1 METQCVPDT
10 VTHLQRS
17 RRAQSSQ
24 SETQTQASLTPY
36 THTCD
41 SHCTHTVWC
50 VRDVVCS
57 DLYILI
63 LLNILD
69 CVPVK
74 SVSHPVAIITFT
86 LTVVLDCSVCVC
98 VCVCSYRRWCSHT
111 HSTEQICES
120 AAGWSVSVCVYLCV
134 FSSLDQLSIITTC
147 VTGKQVAVCLF
158 KQK

>member
-74 SVSHPVAIITFT
+74 SVSHPVTIITFT

-98 VCVCSYRRWCSHT
+98 VCVCLCVTLTAQNRYASR
-111 HSTEQICES
+111 QQDDL
-120 AAGWSVSVCVYLCV
+120 SVCVCICVSSRVSISCQSLLHVWRGSRWLCV
-134 FSSLDQLSIITTC
+134 
-147 VTGKQVAVCLF
+147 CL
-158 KQK
+158 

>member
-24 SETQTQASLTPY
+24 SETQTRASLTPY

-41 SHCTHTVWC
+41 SHCTHAVWC
-50 VRDVVCS
+50 VRAVVCS

-98 VCVCSYRRWCSHT
+98 VCVCVSHSQHRT
-111 HSTEQICES
+111 DMWVGSRTICQC
-120 AAGWSVSVCVYLCV
+120 VCVFVCLLESRSAVNHYYMCDGEAGGCV
-134 FSSLDQLSIITTC
+134 F
-147 VTGKQVAVCLF
+147 V
-158 KQK
+158 